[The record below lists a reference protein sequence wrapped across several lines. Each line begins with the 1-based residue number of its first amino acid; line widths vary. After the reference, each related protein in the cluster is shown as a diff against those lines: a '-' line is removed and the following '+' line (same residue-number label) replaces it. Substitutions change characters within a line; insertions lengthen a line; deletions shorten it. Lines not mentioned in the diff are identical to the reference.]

1 MSSDNIYYTY
11 AYIRQNETTPYYI
24 GKGKKDRAYKNHGR
38 VPVPKDSS
46 RIVFLEIELTEIG
59 AIALER
65 RYIRWYGRKDLG
77 TGILLNRT
85 DGGEGSSRILV
96 SEETRVKLRNRVVSK
111 EHRQKISEANKRRVF
126 SEETR
131 AKLSEKAKGRKH
143 SEESRAK
150 MSLSRKGKCFSQEVR
165 TARIGRTRSKEAH
178 AKIIAARKGKPLS
191 PEALARRLERNQA
204 RRLERIKNQ

>member
-11 AYIRQNETTPYYI
+11 AYIRQNEPTPYYI
-24 GKGKKDRAYKNHGR
+24 GKGKKDRAYKSHGR

-46 RIVFLEIELTEIG
+46 RIVFLEVGLTEIG

-96 SEETRVKLRNRVVSK
+96 TEETRAKLRNRPV
-111 EHRQKISEANKRRVF
+111 

-131 AKLSEKAKGRKH
+131 AKLSASAKGREFSEDTRQKMREKAKGRKH
-143 SEESRAK
+143 SEESRKK
-150 MSLSRKGKCFSQEVR
+150 MSLSRKGKGFSQEVR
-165 TARIGRTRSKEAH
+165 AARIGRTRSEETN
-178 AKIIAARKGKPLS
+178 AKIRAARQGKPIS
-191 PEALARRLERNQA
+191 SEALARRLERNRA